1 MFNIL
6 MMSDG
11 DAGHI
16 ADGSLVLTII
26 GVIIAVIYAI
36 LLFLLP
42 LFVWRITWR
51 LAKVNEL
58 LLRMYEM
65 QKTQRELTSH
75 QLEVMQDQEYCLMS
89 SSEVKPLK

>member
-6 MMSDG
+6 MVSDV
-11 DAGHI
+11 DAGYM
-16 ADGSLVLTII
+16 AEGSLVLSII
-26 GVIIAVIYAI
+26 GVVIAVIYAI
-36 LLFLLP
+36 LLLLLP
-42 LFVWRITWR
+42 IFVWRITWR

-58 LLRMYEM
+58 LLRMYET
-65 QKTQRELTSH
+65 QKTELELTSH

>member
-6 MMSDG
+6 MVSDA
-11 DAGHI
+11 DAGYI
-16 ADGSLVLTII
+16 AEGSLVLSII

-42 LFVWRITWR
+42 IFVWRITWR
-51 LAKVNEL
+51 LAKVSEL
-58 LLRMYEM
+58 LLRMYET
-65 QKTQRELTSH
+65 QKTQLELTSH